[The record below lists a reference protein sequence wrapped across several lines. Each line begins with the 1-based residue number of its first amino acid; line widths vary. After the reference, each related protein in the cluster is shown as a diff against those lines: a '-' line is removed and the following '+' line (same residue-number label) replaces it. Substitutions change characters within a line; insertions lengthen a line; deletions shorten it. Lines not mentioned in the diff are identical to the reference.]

1 MRRTGLVLLVLVAA
15 RPSLAQTQDPKQLF
29 AAALGGVTAALEGR
43 FGDDADR
50 VQQGLASLEASLS
63 SWDQAIRSLEASIAG
78 ELADA
83 TPQAATRLHLA
94 LALALAERG
103 RIDEALAQ
111 LGRAIARAP
120 RDVDAHTVLGLVH
133 SQLTSNAAAAV
144 SAFRNAVAG
153 DPSAPLQRYLL
164 VKQLADQGAIEEAA
178 AVGQPLRADTRNPDA
193 PDRSPFLRIHLI
205 PERSGV
211 EPYFPPMRY
220 VEALALMSRGRYD
233 AGLAALRLAAA
244 TDPLLSAPDAART
257 DLQHAGVALRNGD
270 TAAALTALDR
280 ARPVAQTWGEWH
292 RFRAVALVAD
302 ERMEEAIAAFK
313 EALRL
318 APLDERAHLALADGY
333 SQQQRYDEADAALQ
347 SAIAA
352 LPTSPKLRHARALV
366 LQRQGLYPEALAE
379 FDKALSLESSLPL
392 LGKNSVYETVA
403 TLRRA
408 RQEFTAAAVAFARRV
423 DLVPNDVKA
432 HRDLGDIYFRQGL
445 DELAWT
451 EFAIAE
457 ALAPRDVATQ
467 AALAQL
473 HLRAGRNRDAVTVTR
488 RIIQLSPTDVQAHF
502 VLGTALIR
510 LDQTDEGTRALDTF
524 ARLEAADAEARS
536 RQLALAALRREAEV
550 AAGEGNHSRA
560 VTLLKQIVEQEPTSA
575 GAHVALGVAL
585 IKAGR
590 AAEAVDQLQAAAGL
604 GADGDVYRH
613 LADAYAQIGAADQS
627 ARAREVYVR
636 IRRER
641 LRETQQP

>member
-15 RPSLAQTQDPKQLF
+15 RPSLAQTQNPKQLF

-43 FGDDADR
+43 FGDDANR
-50 VQQGLASLEASLS
+50 VQQSLASLEASLS

-78 ELADA
+78 ELANA

-111 LGRAIARAP
+111 LGRAIDRAP
-120 RDVDAHTVLGLVH
+120 RDVDANTVLGLVH

-153 DPSAPLQRYLL
+153 DPNAPLQRYLL

-205 PERSGV
+205 PERPGV
-211 EPYFPPMRY
+211 EPYFPPVRY
-220 VEALALMSRGRYD
+220 VEALALMSRSRYD

-244 TDPLLSAPDAART
+244 TDPLLSAPDAARA

-280 ARPVAQTWGEWH
+280 ARPVAPTWGEWH
-292 RFRAVALVAD
+292 RLRAVALVAD
-302 ERMEEAIAAFK
+302 ERMDEAIAAFK

-318 APLDERAHLALADGY
+318 APLDERAHLALAD
-333 SQQQRYDEADAALQ
+333 SFSRQQRYDEADAALQ

-352 LPTSPKLRHARALV
+352 LPTSPKLHHARALV

-379 FDKALSLESSLPL
+379 FDTALSLEPSLPL

-445 DELAWT
+445 DDLAWT

-473 HLRAGRNRDAVTVTR
+473 HLRAGRNLEAVTTAR
-488 RIIQLSPTDVQAHF
+488 RIIQLSPADVQAHF

-550 AAGEGNHSRA
+550 AGGEGNHSRA
-560 VTLLKQIVEQEPTSA
+560 VTLLEQIVEQEPKSA

-590 AAEAVDQLQAAAGL
+590 AAEAVDRLQAAAGL

-627 ARAREVYVR
+627 ARAREVYAR

>member
-1 MRRTGLVLLVLVAA
+1 VNRFAACLWKEWREQRGIAGAIAVASFVLVLLFELVVP
-15 RPSLAQTQDPKQLF
+15 RSR
-29 AAALGGVTAALEGR
+29 VGR
-43 FGDDADR
+43 ED
-50 VQQGLASLEASLS
+50 
-63 SWDQAIRSLEASIAG
+63 
-78 ELADA
+78 
-83 TPQAATRLHLA
+83 
-94 LALALAERG
+94 
-103 RIDEALAQ
+103 
-111 LGRAIARAP
+111 
-120 RDVDAHTVLGLVH
+120 
-133 SQLTSNAAAAV
+133 
-144 SAFRNAVAG
+144 
-153 DPSAPLQRYLL
+153 
-164 VKQLADQGAIEEAA
+164 
-178 AVGQPLRADTRNPDA
+178 
-193 PDRSPFLRIHLI
+193 
-205 PERSGV
+205 
-211 EPYFPPMRY
+211 
-220 VEALALMSRGRYD
+220 D

-244 TDPLLSAPDAART
+244 TDPLLSAPDAARA

-280 ARPVAQTWGEWH
+280 ARPVALMWGEWH
-292 RFRAVALVAD
+292 RLRAVALVAD
-302 ERMEEAIAAFK
+302 ERMDEAVAAFK

-318 APLDERAHLALADGY
+318 APLDERAHLALADSF

-352 LPTSPKLRHARALV
+352 LPTSPKLHHARALV
-366 LQRQGLYPEALAE
+366 LQRQGLYPDALAE
-379 FDKALSLESSLPL
+379 FDTALSLEPSLPL

-408 RQEFTAAAVAFARRV
+408 RQEFTAAAIAFARRV
-423 DLVPNDVKA
+423 DLVPNEVKA

-445 DELAWT
+445 DDLAWT

-473 HLRAGRNRDAVTVTR
+473 HLRAGRNLEAVTTAR

-510 LDQTDEGTRALDTF
+510 LGQTDEGSRALDTF

-560 VTLLKQIVEQEPTSA
+560 VTLLEQIVEQEPKSA
-575 GAHVALGVAL
+575 GAHLALGVAL

-590 AAEAVDQLQAAAGL
+590 AAEAVDRLQAAAGL
-604 GADGDVYRH
+604 GADGDVYRR

-627 ARAREVYVR
+627 ARAREVYAR

-641 LRETQQP
+641 LREIQQP

>member
-50 VQQGLASLEASLS
+50 VQQGLASLETWLS
-63 SWDQAIRSLEASIAG
+63 SWDQGIRSLEASIAVQ
-78 ELADA
+78 LPNA
-83 TPQAATRLHLA
+83 TPQAAARLHLG

-111 LGRAIARAP
+111 LGRAIDRAP
-120 RDVDAHTVLGLVH
+120 GDVDAHTILGLVH
-133 SQLTSNAAAAV
+133 SQLTSNTTAAV
-144 SAFRNAVAG
+144 SAFRTAVAG
-153 DPSAPLQRYLL
+153 DPNAPLQRYLL
-164 VKQLADQGAIEEAA
+164 AKHLADQGAVEEAA
-178 AVGQPLRADTRNPDA
+178 SVGQPLRADARDPDA

-205 PERSGV
+205 PERPGV
-211 EPYFPPMRY
+211 EPYFPPGRY
-220 VEALALMSRGRYD
+220 VEALALMSRSRYD

-244 TDPLLSAPDAART
+244 TDPLLSPPDAARG
-257 DLQHAGVALRNGD
+257 DLQHAGAALRNGD

-280 ARPVAQTWGEWH
+280 ARPVASTWGEWH
-292 RFRAVALVAD
+292 RLRAVALVAD
-302 ERMEEAIAAFK
+302 ERMDEAIAAFT

-318 APLDERAHLALADGY
+318 APLDERAHLALADCY
-333 SQQQRYDEADAALQ
+333 SQQQRYDDAVAALQ

-352 LPTSPKLRHARALV
+352 LPTSPKLHHALALV
-366 LQRQGLYPEALAE
+366 LQRQGLYPESLAE
-379 FDKALSLESSLPL
+379 FDKALTLEPSLPL

-408 RQEFTAAAVAFARRV
+408 RQEFAAATVAFSRRI

-445 DELAWT
+445 DDLAWT

-473 HLRAGRNRDAVTVTR
+473 HLRAGRNRDAVTMAR
-488 RIIQLSPTDVQAHF
+488 RIIQLSPANVQGHF

-524 ARLEAADAEARS
+524 ARLEAAEAEARS

-550 AAGEGNHSRA
+550 STGEGDHARA
-560 VTLLKQIVEQEPTSA
+560 VTLLGQIVEQEPKSA
-575 GAHVALGVAL
+575 GAHMALGVAL

-590 AAEAVDQLQAAAGL
+590 GAEAVDQLQAAAGL
-604 GADGDVYRH
+604 GADGDVYRY

-636 IRRER
+636 IRRDR
-641 LRETQQP
+641 LRETQRP

>member
-1 MRRTGLVLLVLVAA
+1 MRRIGLVLLVLVAA
-15 RPSLAQTQDPKQLF
+15 RPSLAQTQNPKQLF

-43 FGDDADR
+43 FGDDANR

-63 SWDQAIRSLEASIAG
+63 SWDQGIRSLEASAAG
-78 ELADA
+78 ELANA
-83 TPQAATRLHLA
+83 TPQAATRLHIA

-111 LGRAIARAP
+111 LGKAIDRAP
-120 RDVDAHTVLGLVH
+120 RDVDANTVLGLVH

-144 SAFRNAVAG
+144 SAFRNAVVG
-153 DPSAPLQRYLL
+153 DPNAPLQRYLL

-211 EPYFPPMRY
+211 EPYFPPVRY
-220 VEALALMSRGRYD
+220 VEALALMSRSRYD

-244 TDPLLSAPDAART
+244 TDPLLSAPDAARA

-280 ARPVAQTWGEWH
+280 ARPAALTWGEWH
-292 RFRAVALVAD
+292 RLRAVALIAD
-302 ERMEEAIAAFK
+302 ERMDEAIAAFK

-318 APLDERAHLALADGY
+318 APLDERAHMALADSY
-333 SQQQRYDEADAALQ
+333 SQQQRYDEADAALK
-347 SAIAA
+347 SALAA
-352 LPTSPKLRHARALV
+352 LPASPKLRHARALV

-379 FDKALSLESSLPL
+379 FDTALSLEPSLPL

-408 RQEFTAAAVAFARRV
+408 RQEFTAAAIAFARRV

-445 DELAWT
+445 DDLAWT

-473 HLRAGRNRDAVTVTR
+473 HLRAGRNLEAVTTAR

-510 LDQTDEGTRALDTF
+510 LGQTDEGTRALDTF

-550 AAGEGNHSRA
+550 AGGEGNHSRA
-560 VTLLKQIVEQEPTSA
+560 VTLLEQIVEQEPKSA
-575 GAHVALGVAL
+575 GAHLALGVAL

-590 AAEAVDQLQAAAGL
+590 AAEAVDRLQAAAGL

-627 ARAREVYVR
+627 ARAREVYAR

-641 LRETQQP
+641 LREIQQP

>member
-1 MRRTGLVLLVLVAA
+1 
-15 RPSLAQTQDPKQLF
+15 
-29 AAALGGVTAALEGR
+29 
-43 FGDDADR
+43 
-50 VQQGLASLEASLS
+50 LASLEASLS
-63 SWDQAIRSLEASIAG
+63 AWDQSIRSLEATIAA
-78 ELADA
+78 ELAKA
-83 TPQAATRLHLA
+83 TPQAATRLHLG

-103 RIDEALAQ
+103 RIDEALTQ
-111 LGRAIARAP
+111 LRTAIERAP

-133 SQLTSNAAAAV
+133 SQLTSNGAAAV
-144 SAFRNAVAG
+144 SAFRAALAG

-164 VKQLADQGAIEEAA
+164 VKQLADQGAYEEAA
-178 AVGQPLRADTRNPDA
+178 TVGQPLRADTRDPDA

-205 PERSGV
+205 PERPGV
-211 EPYFPPMRY
+211 EPYFPPGRY
-220 VEALALMSRGRYD
+220 VEALALMSHSRYD
-233 AGLAALRLAAA
+233 AGLAALRTATA
-244 TDPLLSAPDAART
+244 TDPLLSPPDAARA

-280 ARPVAQTWGEWH
+280 ARPVAATSGEWH
-292 RFRAVALVAD
+292 RLRGVALVAD
-302 ERMEEAIAAFK
+302 ERMDEAIAAFT

-318 APLDERAHLALADGY
+318 APLDERAHLALADTY
-333 SQQQRYDEADAALQ
+333 SRQQRYDEADAAFR
-347 SAIAA
+347 SAIAV
-352 LPTSPKLRHARALV
+352 LPSSPKLRYARALV
-366 LQRQGLYPEALAE
+366 FQRQGLYPEALAE
-379 FDKALSLESSLPL
+379 FDKALSLEPSLPL

-403 TLRRA
+403 TLHRA
-408 RQEFTAAAVAFARRV
+408 RQEFPAAAVAFARRV

-445 DELAWT
+445 NDLAWT
-451 EFAIAE
+451 EFAMAE

-473 HLRAGRNRDAVTVTR
+473 HLRAGRHREAVTVAR
-488 RIIQLSPTDVQAHF
+488 RIIQLSPTNVQAHF

-524 ARLEAADAEARS
+524 ARLDAAEAEARS

-550 AAGEGNHSRA
+550 ATGEGNHSRA
-560 VTLLKQIVEQEPTSA
+560 VTLLEQIVEQEPKSA
-575 GAHVALGVAL
+575 GAHMALGVAL

-590 AAEAVDQLQAAAGL
+590 AADAVDQLQTAAGL

-636 IRRER
+636 IRSER
-641 LRETQQP
+641 IRETPQP